1 MTKLLLGHGAATD
14 FQFAWEQANGKISL
28 CAGSLKGDIDLFS
41 AALRNSCHR
50 IFDDDGA
57 LHRIVRLIKMEVVYI
72 LSLVVLVD
80 YSPLY
85 RK

>member
-14 FQFAWEQANGKISL
+14 FQFSWEQANGKISL

-80 YSPLY
+80 YSPLD